1 MNPHTRPAGAGS
13 KKKARI
19 GIRTMPRIDK
29 DNWDRYGDRNSKTYV
44 ATPPEV
50 SDFIIESVKDL
61 VRENFGQELDESNV
75 TILDPFVGAAEMLDR
90 LNAKKAN
97 VYGVEIV
104 RDRAVEAKKILG
116 DRVKV
121 IWADTLEEIKP
132 DTDIEKMYRDQQGG
146 PDKI

>member
-1 MNPHTRPAGAGS
+1 
-13 KKKARI
+13 
-19 GIRTMPRIDK
+19 MPRIDK

-61 VRENFGQELDESNV
+61 VRENFGQELDETNV

-121 IWADTLEEIKP
+121 IWADTFDEIKP
-132 DTDIEKMYRDQQGG
+132 NTDLEKMYRDQQGG